1 MEETNRYEELVNE
14 IEQKAIKVDSGIITF
29 NKKELLNKIQAI
41 KDEKFKNNIIEFF
54 HYELTN
60 YTDGKENRKIVK
72 SGNHIDFITQVV
84 QYNTTLSQF
93 VNEHWNEI
101 DKIIAILQDYI
112 LHLEIEEVK
121 EEKGETEE

>member
-1 MEETNRYEELVNE
+1 MEEQNRYEELVNE
-14 IEQKAIKVDSGIITF
+14 IEQKAIKLDSEIVTF
-29 NKKELLNKIQAI
+29 NKKELLNRIQTI
-41 KDEKFKNNIIEFF
+41 KDEKFKNNIIEIF

-60 YTDGKENRKIVK
+60 YTDGKENRKIIK
-72 SGNHIDFITQVV
+72 SGNHIDFITQII

-112 LHLEIEEVK
+112 LHLEIEEAK

>member
-14 IEQKAIKVDSGIITF
+14 IEKKEIKVDSGIITF

-41 KDEKFKNNIIEFF
+41 KDEKFKNNIIEIF